1 VTIGDLL
8 ASAKSKNQK
17 KKKNKGNTQSQG
29 ILFQKILSNSNLEG
43 YVFENK
49 YQKIERCHVRVIM
62 LNGL

>member
-29 ILFQKILSNSNLEG
+29 IFLQEFYFKKSFPTLIWKVMFLKTSTKKLRDAMLE
-43 YVFENK
+43 
-49 YQKIERCHVRVIM
+49 
-62 LNGL
+62 